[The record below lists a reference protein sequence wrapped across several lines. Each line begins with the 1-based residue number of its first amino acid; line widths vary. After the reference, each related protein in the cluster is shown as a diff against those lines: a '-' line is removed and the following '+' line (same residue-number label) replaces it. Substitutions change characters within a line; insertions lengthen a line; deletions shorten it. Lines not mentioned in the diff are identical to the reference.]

1 MLLLEFMY
9 FDDESND
16 LGVDRRYSSER
27 DESIVKKDDKRKL
40 RLTLRQIN
48 QLRQQSEAHEFEKE
62 SEYGFIRQMYGTPPQ
77 EATE

>member
-1 MLLLEFMY
+1 MY
-9 FDDESND
+9 FDDKTND
-16 LGVDRRYSSER
+16 LGTDRRYSSER
-27 DESIVKKDDKRKL
+27 DQSVLKMKDKRKL

-77 EATE
+77 EAAE